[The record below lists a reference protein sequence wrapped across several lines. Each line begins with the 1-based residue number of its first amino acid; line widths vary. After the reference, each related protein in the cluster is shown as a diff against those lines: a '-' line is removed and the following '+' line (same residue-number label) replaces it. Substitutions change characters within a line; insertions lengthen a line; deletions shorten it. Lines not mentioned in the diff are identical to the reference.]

1 MLFWRRG
8 NCKLVS
14 MEESGKSGQHVMT
27 MSAQPRDY
35 EARVAA
41 EKDVFKD
48 CVNVHDLPAIFHYW
62 SDGKIRP
69 QLEVFGFSG
78 PVGMFEK
85 YLEQQCASTTDRVLR
100 FVSVGAGNCDL
111 EIELAQA
118 LIRKG
123 WQNFVIDCL
132 DLNPDMLERGRAA
145 ADQNRV
151 ADRLS
156 FVEADF
162 NNWHPSRKYDA
173 VVANQALH
181 HVVNLEGLF
190 GQIQGALAP
199 RGRFIISDM
208 IGRNGHKLWPEALE
222 IVHEFWRQ
230 LPEQYR
236 HNQALQQRYEELYE
250 NWDCSIESFEGI
262 RAQDILPLLLEFFHF
277 EFFYGC
283 GNIID
288 PFVGRAFGPN
298 FDPNRPWD
306 REFIDRVHERDQQ
319 EMAAG
324 RIKPTHM
331 LAVVGNDRE
340 RPTVFREPLSPQF
353 CVRTPDQIQTF

>member
-1 MLFWRRG
+1 
-8 NCKLVS
+8 
-14 MEESGKSGQHVMT
+14 MEESGRSAQHVMT
-27 MSAQPRDY
+27 TLAKPRDY
-35 EARVAA
+35 EARVTA
-41 EKDVFKD
+41 EKDIFKD

-62 SDGKIRP
+62 SNRTIRP

-85 YLEQQCASTTDRVLR
+85 YLEEQCASGKDRMVR
-100 FVSVGAGNCDL
+100 FVSVGSGNCDL
-111 EIELAQA
+111 EIGLAQA

-132 DLNPDMLERGRAA
+132 DLNPAMLERGRTA
-145 ADQNRV
+145 ADQNGV

-162 NNWHPSRKYDA
+162 NNWQPSRAYDA

-208 IGRNGHKLWPEALE
+208 IGRNGHQLWPEALE

-230 LPEQYR
+230 LPERYR
-236 HNQALQQRYEELYE
+236 YNQPLRRYEELYE
-250 NWDCSIESFEGI
+250 NWDCSIGNFEGI

-277 EFFYGC
+277 EFFFGC

-298 FDPNRPWD
+298 FDPKIPWD
-306 REFIDRVHERDQQ
+306 REFIDRVHQRDQQ
-319 EMAAG
+319 EMLAG
-324 RIKPTHM
+324 RVKPTHM
-331 LAVVGNDRE
+331 LAVVGNDCD
-340 RPTVFREPLSPQF
+340 RPMVFVEPLTPRF
-353 CVRTPDQIQTF
+353 CVRASDPIQTAASLS

>member
-1 MLFWRRG
+1 
-8 NCKLVS
+8 
-14 MEESGKSGQHVMT
+14 MEESGKSGQHMMT
-27 MSAQPRDY
+27 TLAQPRDY
-35 EARVAA
+35 EARVTA
-41 EKDVFKD
+41 EKDIFKD

-62 SDGKIRP
+62 SNGKIRP

-85 YLEQQCASTTDRVLR
+85 YLEEQCASGKDRMLR
-100 FVSVGAGNCDL
+100 FVSVGSGNCDL
-111 EIELAQA
+111 EIGLAQA

-123 WQNFVIDCL
+123 YENFVLDCL
-132 DLNPDMLERGRAA
+132 DLNPAMLERGRAE
-145 ADQNRV
+145 ADQNGV

-162 NNWHPSRKYDA
+162 NNWHPSREYDA

-208 IGRNGHKLWPEALE
+208 IGRNGHQLWPEALE

-230 LPEQYR
+230 LPERYR
-236 HNQALQQRYEELYE
+236 YNQPLRRYEELYE

-262 RAQDILPLLLEFFHF
+262 RAQDILPQLLEYFHF
-277 EFFYGC
+277 EFFFGC
-283 GNIID
+283 GNVID

-298 FDPNRPWD
+298 FDPNIPWD
-306 REFIDRVHERDQQ
+306 REFIDRVHQRDQQ
-319 EMAAG
+319 EMTAG

-331 LAVVGNDRE
+331 LAVVGNDRDC
-340 RPTVFREPLSPQF
+340 PTVFVEPLTPRF
-353 CVRTPDQIQTF
+353 CVRASDPIQTAASLG